1 MTPRPP
7 ASSFRVRPR
16 FEHPVALA
24 PDQTRARILEA
35 FRHQAPAFEV
45 KDFPGFIGLHI
56 GANERRYWSPRLLIV
71 LEPTKEGTT
80 LVQGIYGPEMEVWSV
95 FLYGYLITGMLGTFS
110 GMLAYAQFTVGSNP
124 WGLWVVAASATIAVL
139 LYLFA
144 QLGQKLGAW
153 QTFQLHHTYQTALG
167 FGERLAGIN
176 AFGGENAGDAPR
188 VQPLRVTDDAG

>member
-24 PDQTRARILEA
+24 PAETRARILDA
-35 FRHQAPAFEV
+35 FHRQAPAFEV

-56 GANERRYWSPRLLIV
+56 GAKERRYWSPRLLVV

-80 LVQGIYGPEMEVWSV
+80 VVQGIYGPEMEVWSV

-110 GMLAYAQFTVGSNP
+110 GMLAYAQFTVGSTP
-124 WGLWVVAASATIAVL
+124 WALWVLAASAAIALL

-153 QTFQLHHTYQTALG
+153 QTFQLHHTYQTA
-167 FGERLAGIN
+167 FGGGEQPAARN
-176 AFGGENAGDAPR
+176 AFGGEDAAHAPR
-188 VQPLRVTDDAG
+188 VQSLRVTDDAA